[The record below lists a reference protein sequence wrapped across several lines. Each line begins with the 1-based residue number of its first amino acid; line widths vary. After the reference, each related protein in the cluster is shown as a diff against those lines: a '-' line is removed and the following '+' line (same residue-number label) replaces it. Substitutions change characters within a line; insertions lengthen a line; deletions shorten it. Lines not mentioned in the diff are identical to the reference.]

1 VSAAPHR
8 RDVAGDAAGAAAAA
22 GAKPPPGPFVA
33 IAGNIGSGKSSL
45 TEGLSRLFGWRASY
59 EIVDENPYLADFYR
73 DMARWAFPL
82 QVYFLSQRF
91 RHHQQLVRETEP
103 VVQDRT
109 IYEDA
114 EIFARNLHERG
125 LMNERDYAN
134 YRELFS
140 VMTEF
145 LRPPDLIVFLRAP
158 VSTLRERIAS
168 RGRPFERAIPDGY
181 LRRLNELYDDWAARW
196 TASPILVLDSAP
208 LDFAHDPAALE
219 DVAARVRAALPGRIP
234 EPAETRR

>member
-1 VSAAPHR
+1 MTEPLR
-8 RDVAGDAAGAAAAA
+8 
-22 GAKPPPGPFVA
+22 GPFVA
-33 IAGNIGSGKSSL
+33 VAGNIGSGKSSL

-59 EIVDENPYLADFYR
+59 ELVDENPYLADFYG

-91 RHHQQLVRETEP
+91 RHHQDLVRAGEP

-109 IYEDA
+109 IYEDV

-125 LMNERDYAN
+125 LMSARDYAN
-134 YRELFS
+134 YRELFA

-145 LRPPDLIVFLRAP
+145 LRPPDLVVLLRAP
-158 VSTLRERIAS
+158 VSTLRERIAR
-168 RGRPFERAIPDGY
+168 RGRDFERAIPEDY
-181 LRRLNELYDDWAARW
+181 LARLNDLYDDWAGRW
-196 TASPILVLDSAP
+196 SASPILALDSAP

-219 DVAARVRAALPGRIP
+219 DVAARVRKALPGRIA
-234 EPAETRR
+234 EPAEARR